1 MAFFGTGGTGADL
14 SAPVEAPKY
23 RPYER
28 ACGTEKPRYK
38 IVAVVTAL
46 FGTLVLAV
54 WTRLVF
60 LRFGCRR
67 VKRGLRREMR
77 GGGGDGGAVRS
88 RQVCRA
94 HSHETVRSRAFF
106 LLRLG

>member
-14 SAPVEAPKY
+14 PAPVEAPQY

-67 VKRGLRREMR
+67 VKRGLLC
-77 GGGGDGGAVRS
+77 GGKCAAAEETGAPYAPGRFAARIPTKRCVH
-88 RQVCRA
+88 A
-94 HSHETVRSRAFF
+94 HSSC
-106 LLRLG
+106 